1 MWHNKIRLYSRDM
14 ELTSQNILHHE
25 MLAAPVIILS
35 IVDNSLLV
43 YMADNTLQ
51 HYLIVPTADS
61 IKLHLCGSITFTGI
75 IAAPN
80 AVRMLSWMIPGVQKR
95 RKFHSLLRLLLD
107 MLYRIRRSSRRSCS
121 RHCLDGGGRAT
132 YPSTPKKGITSFN
145 IMFIRSNYVYVQSA
159 NDEVKY
165 DIQVF
170 ADRIEFCWIHLRGI
184 GALENSLWA
193 YDGDGM
199 RVWLNAL
206 SMESPPD
213 VSPENVKES
222 VKISLDFYPLCE
234 SRRSGIQLG
243 SDQVYTA
250 VLMDKGIIIGVEYEA
265 AIRSN
270 LPFVLFR
277 HATSVMF
284 YFLR

>member
-1 MWHNKIRLYSRDM
+1 
-14 ELTSQNILHHE
+14 
-25 MLAAPVIILS
+25 
-35 IVDNSLLV
+35 
-43 YMADNTLQ
+43 
-51 HYLIVPTADS
+51 
-61 IKLHLCGSITFTGI
+61 
-75 IAAPN
+75 
-80 AVRMLSWMIPGVQKR
+80 
-95 RKFHSLLRLLLD
+95 
-107 MLYRIRRSSRRSCS
+107 
-121 RHCLDGGGRAT
+121 
-132 YPSTPKKGITSFN
+132 
-145 IMFIRSNYVYVQSA
+145 MFIKPNYLYVQSA

-234 SRRSGIQLG
+234 SS
-243 SDQVYTA
+243 
-250 VLMDKGIIIGVEYEA
+250 
-265 AIRSN
+265 
-270 LPFVLFR
+270 
-277 HATSVMF
+277 
-284 YFLR
+284 